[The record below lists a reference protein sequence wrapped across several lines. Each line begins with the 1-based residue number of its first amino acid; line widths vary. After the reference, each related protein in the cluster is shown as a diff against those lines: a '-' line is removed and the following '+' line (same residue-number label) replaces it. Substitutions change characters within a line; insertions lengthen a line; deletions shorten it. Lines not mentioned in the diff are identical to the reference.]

1 MENKDN
7 SVRYSVSDK
16 TVRCINLLKEVI
28 AIQEKALTYF
38 ASEGIEDSKEAEAF
52 AENMG
57 NAVKAFGSILGGKVY
72 QNVIDGSEAI

>member
-7 SVRYSVSDK
+7 SAQYSISDK
-16 TVRCINLLKEVI
+16 TVRCIALLKEII

-38 ASEGIEDSKEAEAF
+38 ANEGIEDSKEAEIF

-57 NAVKAFGSILGGKVY
+57 KAVMAFSGILGGNIY
-72 QNVIDGSEAI
+72 LNVIDGRDAI